1 MGYWPS
7 NLLIL
12 AGLVFPV
19 ISIFEQEVM
28 FLSDLRL
35 LAVGLAYHHLQAHFI
50 ESTGVELSADRM
62 RLYVAFA
69 ACCAAGA
76 FMWIS

>member
-12 AGLVFPV
+12 AGLLFPV

-35 LAVGLAYHHLQAHFI
+35 LVVGLAYHHLQQHFI
-50 ESTGVELSADRM
+50 ESTGERPPADRM
-62 RLYVAFA
+62 RLVVAFA